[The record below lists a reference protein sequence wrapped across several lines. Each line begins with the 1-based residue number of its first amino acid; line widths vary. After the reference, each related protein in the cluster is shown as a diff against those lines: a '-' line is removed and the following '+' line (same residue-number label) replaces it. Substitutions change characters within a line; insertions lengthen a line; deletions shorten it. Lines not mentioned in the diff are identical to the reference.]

1 MLPRLRSLHA
11 PSFRDRLRHQHSCHV
26 YQQAPVPACLHKK
39 VHVRSTHST
48 QPSSPRLLPALRAA
62 GPAARTDPIA
72 MPHVCCDTRTGVV
85 RLRYMPHKHAS
96 ERSNQSQNKHP
107 ALELA
112 RPSKNEPR
120 RRGHSGHCLRMF
132 CINTRLSVHVHLA
145 SACRRTGRRRGLD
158 FRV

>member
-11 PSFRDRLRHQHSCHV
+11 PSFRGTLRHQHSCHV
-26 YQQAPVPACLHKK
+26 YKQAPVPACLHKK
-39 VHVRSTHST
+39 VHVRSTHTT
-48 QPSSPRLLPALRAA
+48 QPSSCLQ
-62 GPAARTDPIA
+62 PAARTDPIP

-120 RRGHSGHCLRMF
+120 RRRHSGHCLRMF